1 MPYLNEA
8 KIMGHLTGEAEV
20 NEVGESLVSN
30 FTVAI
35 NRGYGENKTDFVDV
49 KAWNRGN
56 YEMAKYTES
65 YEKGD
70 LILVVGEFRQERW
83 EGENGQRSKVVVRA
97 DELYNFSDLFRN
109 RTDNSSG
116 GGDDEE
122 EIPF

>member
-20 NEVGESLVSN
+20 KEVGESRVSN
-30 FTVAI
+30 FTVAVD
-35 NRGYGENKTDFVDV
+35 RSYDEDKTDFIDV
-49 KAWNRGN
+49 KAWDRGN
-56 YEMAKYTES
+56 YEMAQYTES

-83 EGENGQRSKVVVRA
+83 ENEGEQRSKIVISA

-109 RTDNSSG
+109 RDGDASG
-116 GGDDEE
+116 GSDDDE